1 MSDSKI
7 RWGILST
14 AKIGTERVIPAMQ
27 QSRNGAVV
35 AIASRDRERAQRAAD
50 ALGIPRAH
58 GSYEALLAD
67 PEIDAIYNPLPNS
80 MHAEWSIRCAEA
92 GLPVL
97 CEKPLAVDAAEAE
110 AMVVA
115 FAKRD
120 LLLAEGFMYRF
131 HPRTLK
137 ALELVRG
144 GAIGDLVLVTASFNV
159 PLDLT
164 DLGNIR
170 LSRELAGGALMDI
183 GCYCISVAR
192 LMTGEEPAQAHG
204 VGRSGAAS
212 QVNELLGGVLDFP
225 SGAVAIIDCSLRNQ
239 RVQSYDLRGTLG
251 RIRVESA
258 YVTQP
263 DEETLIE
270 MWGADGE
277 YSRSS
282 IPPANSYTLMAEDFA
297 DALLHDRPPLYPPG
311 DGVANMRV
319 IDMLRG

>member
-50 ALGIPRAH
+50 ALDIPRAH
-58 GSYEALLAD
+58 GSYEALLSD

-137 ALELVRG
+137 ALELVRS
-144 GAIGDLVLVTASFNV
+144 GAIGDLVLVTASFDV

-170 LSRELAGGALMDI
+170 LSRELEGGALMDI

-192 LMTGEEPAQAHG
+192 LMTGEEPVQAHG
-204 VGRSGAAS
+204 VGRSGTAS
-212 QVNELLGGVLDFP
+212 QVNEVLGAVLDFP
-225 SGAVAIIDCSLRNQ
+225 SGAVAVIDCSLRSP

-263 DEETLIE
+263 DEETVIE
-270 MWGADGE
+270 TWGADGE
-277 YSRSS
+277 YSRST

-297 DALLHDRPPLYPPG
+297 DALLHDRAPLYPPG
-311 DGVANMRV
+311 DGVANMRA

>member
-1 MSDSKI
+1 MSDKKI

-27 QSRNGAVV
+27 QSRNGVV
-35 AIASRDRERAQRAAD
+35 AAIASRTQERAQRAAD
-50 ALGIPRAH
+50 ALDIPRAH

-110 AMVVA
+110 TMVVA

-137 ALELVRG
+137 ALELVRS
-144 GAIGDLVLVTASFNV
+144 GAIGELVVVTASFDV

-170 LSRELAGGALMDI
+170 LSRELEGGALMDI

-192 LMTGEEPAQAHG
+192 LMTGEEPVQAHG

-212 QVNELLGGVLDFP
+212 QVNELLGAVLDFP
-225 SGAVAIIDCSLRNQ
+225 SGAVAVIDCSLRNQ

-251 RIRVESA
+251 RIRVENA

-263 DEETLIE
+263 DEETVIE

-277 YSRSS
+277 YSHTT

-297 DALLHDRPPLYPPG
+297 DALLHDRPPLYAPG
-311 DGVANMRV
+311 DGVANMRA

>member
-1 MSDSKI
+1 MSDRKI

-14 AKIGTERVIPAMQ
+14 ANIGTGRVIPAMQ
-27 QSRNGAVV
+27 QSRNGVV
-35 AIASRDRERAQRAAD
+35 QAIASRTPERAQQAAD

-80 MHAEWSIRCAEA
+80 MHAEWSIRCADA

-97 CEKPLAVDAAEAE
+97 CEKPLAVNAAEAE
-110 AMVVA
+110 EMVVA

-131 HPRTLK
+131 HPQTQK
-137 ALELVRG
+137 VLELLRG
-144 GAIGDLVLVTASFNV
+144 GAVGDLAMVNASFNF
-159 PLDLT
+159 PIDLS

-170 LSRELAGGALMDI
+170 LSRELEGGALMDI
-183 GCYCISVAR
+183 GCYCISAAR
-192 LMTGEEPAQAHG
+192 LMTGEEPTQARG
-204 VGRSGAAS
+204 VSRSGAAS
-212 QVNELLGGVLDFP
+212 EVNEVLGAVLDFP
-225 SGAVAIIDCSLRNQ
+225 SGAVAVIDCSLRNQ
-239 RVQSYDLRGTLG
+239 RVQSYDLRGTRG
-251 RIRVESA
+251 RIRVETA

-263 DEETLIE
+263 DEATLIE
-270 MWGADGE
+270 TWGIDGD
-277 YSRSS
+277 YSRIT

-297 DALLHDRPPLYPPG
+297 DALLQGRPPKYPPG

>member
-1 MSDSKI
+1 MTIEKI

-27 QSRNGAVV
+27 QSRNGVV
-35 AIASRDRERAQRAAD
+35 QAIASRTPERAQRAAE

-110 AMVVA
+110 AMVLA
-115 FAKRD
+115 FARQD

-131 HPRTLK
+131 HPQTQK
-137 ALELVRG
+137 TLELLRG
-144 GAIGDLVLVTASFNV
+144 GAIGDLVLINASFDV

-170 LSRELAGGALMDI
+170 LSHDLVGGALMDI
-183 GCYCISVAR
+183 GCYCINAAR
-192 LMTGEEPAQAHG
+192 LMTGEEPVRAHG
-204 VGRSGAAS
+204 VGRTGEAS
-212 QVNELLGGVLDFP
+212 RVNEVLGGVLDFP
-225 SGAVAIIDCSLRNQ
+225 SGAVAVIDCSLRSP
-239 RVQSYDLRGTLG
+239 RVQCHDLRGTRG
-251 RIRVESA
+251 RIRVETA

-263 DEETLIE
+263 DEATLIE
-270 MWGADGE
+270 TWGVDGE
-277 YSRSS
+277 YSRIT

-297 DALLHDRPPLYPPG
+297 DALLHERPPTYPPA

>member
-1 MSDSKI
+1 MTDKI

-14 AKIGTERVIPAMQ
+14 ARIGRRVIPAIHA
-27 QSRNGAVV
+27 SRNGEVAAV
-35 AIASRDRERAQRAAD
+35 ASRSLESAQAWAAAHD
-50 ALGIPRAH
+50 IPRAY
-58 GSYEALLAD
+58 GSYEALFED
-67 PEIDAIYNPLPNS
+67 GDIDAIYNPLPNS

-115 FAKRD
+115 FAKHD

-131 HPRTLK
+131 HPQTQKVLD
-137 ALELVRG
+137 LLRG
-144 GAIGDLVLVTASFNV
+144 GAIGDLVMLNASFNF
-159 PLDLT
+159 PIDLS

-170 LSRELAGGALMDI
+170 LSRELEGGALVDI
-183 GCYCISVAR
+183 GCYCISAAR
-192 LMTGEEPAQAHG
+192 LMTGEEPLQAHG
-204 VGRSGAAS
+204 VSRSGAVS
-212 QVNELLGGVLDFP
+212 EVNEVLGAVLDFP
-225 SGAVAIIDCSLRNQ
+225 SGAVAVIDCSLRNQ
-239 RVQSYDLRGTLG
+239 RVQSYDLRGTRG
-251 RIRVESA
+251 RIRVETA

-263 DEETLIE
+263 DEATLIE
-270 MWGADGE
+270 TWGIDGD
-277 YSRSS
+277 YSRIT

-297 DALLHDRPPLYPPG
+297 DALLQGRPPKYPPG

>member
-1 MSDSKI
+1 MSERKI

-14 AKIGTERVIPAMQ
+14 AKIGTDRVIPAMQ

-35 AIASRDRERAQRAAD
+35 AIASRTQERAQQAAD

-67 PEIDAIYNPLPNS
+67 PEIDAVYNPLPNS

-97 CEKPLAVDAAEAE
+97 CEKPLAVDAAGAE
-110 AMVVA
+110 SMVVA

-131 HPRTLK
+131 HPQTQKVLD
-137 ALELVRG
+137 LLRG
-144 GAIGDLVLVTASFNV
+144 GAIGDLVLVTASFDFPIN
-159 PLDLT
+159 LA

-170 LSRELAGGALMDI
+170 LSKELEGGALMDI
-183 GCYCISVAR
+183 GCYCVSATR
-192 LMTGEEPAQAHG
+192 LMTGEEPVAARAVSRTG
-204 VGRSGAAS
+204 DVSG
-212 QVNELLGGVLDFP
+212 VNEVLGGVLDFP
-225 SGAVAIIDCSLRNQ
+225 SGAIGIIDCSLRNH

-251 RIRVESA
+251 RIRVETA
-258 YVTQP
+258 FVTQP
-263 DEETLIE
+263 DEETVIE
-270 MWGADGE
+270 TWGGGGE
-277 YSRSS
+277 YSRTT

-311 DGVANMRV
+311 DGVANMRA

>member
-1 MSDSKI
+1 MSDRKI

-27 QSRNGAVV
+27 QSRNGVV
-35 AIASRDRERAQRAAD
+35 SAIASRTQERAQGAAD

-67 PEIDAIYNPLPNS
+67 PELDAIYNPLPNS

-110 AMVVA
+110 EMVVA

-131 HPRTLK
+131 HPRTQRVV
-137 ALELVRG
+137 ELVRS
-144 GAIGDLVLVTASFNV
+144 GAIGELVVVTASFDV
-159 PLDLT
+159 PLDLS

-170 LSRELAGGALMDI
+170 LSRELEGGALMDI

-192 LMTGEEPAQAHG
+192 LMTGEEPLRARG
-204 VGRSGAAS
+204 VGRNGAVSG
-212 QVNELLGGVLDFP
+212 VNELLGGVLDFP
-225 SGAVAIIDCSLRNQ
+225 SGALAVIDCSLRNQ

-251 RIRVESA
+251 RIRVENA

-263 DEETLIE
+263 DETTTIE
-270 MWGADGE
+270 MWGDSGE
-277 YSRSS
+277 YSRTT

-297 DALLHDRPPLYPPG
+297 DALLQERPPKYPPG

>member
-35 AIASRDRERAQRAAD
+35 AIASRDLERAQRAAD

-58 GSYEALLAD
+58 GSYEALLTD
-67 PEIDAIYNPLPNS
+67 PEIDAVYNPLPNS

-170 LSRELAGGALMDI
+170 LSRELEGGALMDI

-192 LMTGEEPAQAHG
+192 LMTGEEPALAHG

-212 QVNELLGGVLDFP
+212 QVNELLGAVLDFP
-225 SGAVAIIDCSLRNQ
+225 SGAVAVIDCSLRSQ

-270 MWGADGE
+270 TWGADGE
-277 YSRSS
+277 YSRTI